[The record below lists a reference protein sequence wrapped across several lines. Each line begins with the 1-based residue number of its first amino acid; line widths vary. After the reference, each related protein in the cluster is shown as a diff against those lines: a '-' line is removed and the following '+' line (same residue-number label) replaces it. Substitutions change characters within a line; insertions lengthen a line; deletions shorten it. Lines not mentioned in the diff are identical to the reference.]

1 MLELLLEALSAG
13 QDEQSTAASLDTT
26 SLSSS
31 TIYSSTSSILTT
43 TPAMSSTTPTTSVSS
58 MTQTMSSTMQP
69 TDGVSTGVQN
79 EQPTTALQNNT
90 LFSSSTIQTTI
101 QTMSSTKQPTDG
113 SHGVS
118 EAQDNSKV
126 LTVVGVLTVLWVL
139 ALAAAV
145 VAFYFLKVKVGKI
158 HPEKDFDP
166 E

>member
-1 MLELLLEALSAG
+1 MLVGTSNLTADDPAVLMLELLLEALSAG
-13 QDEQSTAASLDTT
+13 QDEQSSAAS
-26 SLSSS
+26 
-31 TIYSSTSSILTT
+31 
-43 TPAMSSTTPTTSVSS
+43 
-58 MTQTMSSTMQP
+58 
-69 TDGVSTGVQN
+69 QN
-79 EQPTTALQNNT
+79 AT
-90 LFSSSTIQTTI
+90 LISSSTIQTTT

-145 VAFYFLKVKVGKI
+145 VAFYFLKVKAGKI